1 MASTELKSCQAVLIS
16 SVEQTG
22 SLFKATD
29 LVQRLKTPG
38 ENIYCLSISGHCRS
52 AMCLG
57 EFCPLFFIWYY
68 ALHVCVCLYLHA
80 YLHIHYYTHLYK
92 SIYTMLDEKELSVCV
107 DIKPRIQAASHLTLD
122 N

>member
-1 MASTELKSCQAVLIS
+1 MKSYQAVLVS

-29 LVQRLKTPG
+29 LVQRLKNPG

-57 EFCPLFFIWYY
+57 EFCPLLFIWYY
-68 ALHVCVCLYLHA
+68 ALHLCVCLYLPA
-80 YLHIHYYTHLYK
+80 YVHIHYYIHLCK
-92 SIYTMLDEKELSVCV
+92 SIYEMLDEKELSRFV
-107 DIKPRIQAASHLTLD
+107 DIKPRIQAASHLTMG